1 MGLARFGPGSS
12 FGTTNH
18 EPNKTVA
25 ALSQIRPVS
34 SFGSTAGDDLP
45 ATAAEVSSLGWGAP
59 NLPLEDYK
67 SIGCGAHG

>member
-25 ALSQIRPVS
+25 ALSHAPFPVLDPR
-34 SFGSTAGDDLP
+34 AGDDLP